1 SRPQMLSLTSEEHSN
16 GASWTLIFADKVQAP
31 PQPLNVMRN
40 ITDPA
45 LANVAVPLAS
55 PGLLHRMVDPDAGD
69 TLMIVTAPPPVRG
82 FVKRQDFVDFGLLDS
97 AHGVA
102 IRPNSDD
109 VGIEVALDKV
119 IIGKPGGLTLSSA
132 NISAERAPMAVRPI
146 FDIEEWHKNQEQ
158 RFFRREDALM
168 LAAAAAEPDKRAAA
182 RLALARFYMAR
193 GFYQEA
199 KGETEFLL
207 ADPIPKVEEPIA
219 VMVHA
224 VASILCDR
232 PDLALKDLASPAIGN
247 NYDSQLWKAQAYARE
262 GKWAEA

>member
-109 VGIEVALDKV
+109 VAVEVALDK
-119 IIGKPGGLTLSSA
+119 IIVGKPGGLTLSSA

-146 FDIEEWHKNQEQ
+146 FDIEKWHKNRDA
-158 RFFRREDALM
+158 RFVTRADALM
-168 LAAAAAEPDKRAAA
+168 RAAALAAPDRRAAA
-182 RLALARFYMAR
+182 RPARARFD
-193 GFYQEA
+193 
-199 KGETEFLL
+199 T
-207 ADPIPKVEEPIA
+207 
-219 VMVHA
+219 
-224 VASILCDR
+224 SC
-232 PDLALKDLASPAIGN
+232 S
-247 NYDSQLWKAQAYARE
+247 S
-262 GKWAEA
+262 